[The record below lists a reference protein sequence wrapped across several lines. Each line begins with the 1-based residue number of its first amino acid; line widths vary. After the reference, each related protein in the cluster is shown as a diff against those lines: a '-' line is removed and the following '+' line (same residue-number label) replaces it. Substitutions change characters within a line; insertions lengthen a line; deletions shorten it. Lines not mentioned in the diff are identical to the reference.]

1 MSIIVIVIKLI
12 SIYVRVYKYSI
23 IHTCINV
30 YLYIF
35 KFYRLIEKMNRTN
48 HIHHRDRKI
57 TVLAVVI
64 NLRLLTLFA
73 NLSLN
78 LLFFVVFTDNEYYK
92 FRLYHK
98 TYDFRGIQKIIQ
110 NEEKMGIGKKY
121 NYFYKI
127 IERTLSVLLIKYKKL
142 NSTSSN
148 SSSRWVGLPMLII
161 FCLSIGYSG
170 IMLGNCWV
178 ILEERWPEYK
188 KPTRQPYMEIAYRSF
203 GNTGKRSNHFRRFRR
218 KILYLLLLT
227 SDVDGIFY
235 CVHHPH
241 RRVHEF
247 SCAESLHLCFYNNCC
262 NNIDTSY
269 LPKEPLHT
277 NPTFTTFSMGFGT
290 IMAAFGG
297 ASIFPTIQN
306 DMKERTQFWKSVILA
321 FIALLMLYLPVT
333 VVGYWLIGTN
343 VPGNIALYR
352 GTESSLAIKIAIG
365 FEIVHLLGAFLI
377 LLNPVCQIFE
387 ETLKVSPIILVGIPL
402 TLNGV
407 KLSPGTMIWLTF
419 IKRFKILSQT
429 FTFRECLFEMCFFP
443 SVYNISFFP
452 QILELGRVLVRTSL
466 VAFELIIAL
475 GIPNFNLILGL
486 IGGST
491 ITLCSFIAPS
501 SMYMKLVN
509 DQSNPQWPQ
518 RTIPTWSKIFLYEII
533 IIGIIG
539 GICSTGTAV
548 YEIINSDFSSSC
560 FADYFQTKS
569 IEGKIKKDT
578 L

>member
-1 MSIIVIVIKLI
+1 MKKKWVLEKSTTTSINKSSDILCEK
-12 SIYVRVYKYSI
+12 SI
-23 IHTCINV
+23 
-30 YLYIF
+30 
-35 KFYRLIEKMNRTN
+35 
-48 HIHHRDRKI
+48 
-57 TVLAVVI
+57 
-64 NLRLLTLFA
+64 
-73 NLSLN
+73 
-78 LLFFVVFTDNEYYK
+78 
-92 FRLYHK
+92 
-98 TYDFRGIQKIIQ
+98 
-110 NEEKMGIGKKY
+110 EEKHGEETEGITHWIAGIFLVAEMGGAG
-121 NYFYKI
+121 
-127 IERTLSVLLIKYKKL
+127 LLAL
-142 NSTSSN
+142 PNALANTG
-148 SSSRWVGLPMLII
+148 WVGLPMLII

-203 GNTGKRSNHFRRFRR
+203 GNTGKNIIFASVTLTLMGSSIVYI
-218 KILYLLLLT
+218 ILIAEFMSSLVPSLSICAFT
-227 SDVDGIFY
+227 TIAAIIFVPFTWLGTPKDFWLAPVIAVLATTIT
-235 CVHHPH
+235 CIVL
-241 RRVHEF
+241 F
-247 SCAESLHLCFYNNCC
+247 IQLIAD
-262 NNIDTSY
+262 IDTSY
-269 LPKEPLHT
+269 LPKEPLHR

-387 ETLKVSPIILVGIPL
+387 ETLKVSPNFGI
-402 TLNGV
+402 
-407 KLSPGTMIWLTF
+407 
-419 IKRFKILSQT
+419 
-429 FTFRECLFEMCFFP
+429 
-443 SVYNISFFP
+443 
-452 QILELGRVLVRTSL
+452 GRVLVRTSL
-466 VAFELIIAL
+466 VALELIIAL

-509 DQSNPQWPQ
+509 DNCNPQWPQ
-518 RTIPTWSKIFLYEII
+518 RTIPTWSKVFLYEII

-548 YEIINSDFSSSC
+548 YEIINSDFASSC
-560 FADYFQTKS
+560 FADYFQTS
-569 IEGKIKKDT
+569 NS
-578 L
+578 